1 MRDWIELVK
10 EYFSDLG
17 TWGKIFFILV
27 CIMLVFAAVS
37 VILFVIVSILTLQ
50 IIPLLVTAFF
60 VFTMIAGFK
69 ALMEDL

>member
-27 CIMLVFAAVS
+27 CIMLLFAAIS
-37 VILFVIVSILTLQ
+37 VILFVIISILTLQ

-60 VFTMIAGFK
+60 IFTMIAGFK

>member
-17 TWGKIFFILV
+17 TWGKIFFILI
-27 CIMLVFAAVS
+27 CIMLLFSAIS
-37 VILFVIVSILTLQ
+37 VVLFVIVSVLTLQ
-50 IIPLLVTAFF
+50 IVPLLVIAFF
-60 VFTMIAGFK
+60 VFTLIAGFK